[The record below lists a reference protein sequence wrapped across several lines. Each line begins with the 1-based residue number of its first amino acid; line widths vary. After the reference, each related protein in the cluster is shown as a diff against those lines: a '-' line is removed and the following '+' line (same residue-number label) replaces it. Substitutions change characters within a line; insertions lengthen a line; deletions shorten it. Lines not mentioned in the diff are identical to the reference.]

1 MFFGVFS
8 PIYLWAL
15 YQFITSPAA
24 VAWGQAKSPLPAMTY
39 RLVCVCFVWKSECV
53 RDDDVTG
60 ALVAQPKQQTHH
72 RTHNQHT
79 LCQLVS

>member
-1 MFFGVFS
+1 MFFGVFPHIPLGPLSIHYVPGGGLGAGEIASACDDLS
-8 PIYLWAL
+8 PC
-15 YQFITSPAA
+15 
-24 VAWGQAKSPLPAMTY
+24 
-39 RLVCVCFVWKSECV
+39 VCVCFVWKSECV